1 MEKGKR
7 CAGCRKMVLAV
18 CVLALVLGLTSCG
31 TLVVPNGNFPDE
43 TSVVSGG
50 NSLNETGMVSGLEEI
65 PTVTGDLQVQIF
77 MPDTLYAPKTWKEED
92 ELSEYI
98 VRGRLLDDAKQKLY
112 YYTPKDDASDGITV
126 TSFEIS
132 QVYKGNMSPG
142 DVIPLGEDYWTIE
155 RKGKFIRY
163 ERYEPSSSGKEYI
176 LFLRKGEDSIEL
188 RKGLYLPTIAE
199 TGIYPVVDP
208 AEFDVDSK
216 TAKELNLVVRQT
228 EDYRAIY
235 KEVIRKYMR

>member
-7 CAGCRKMVLAV
+7 CAGCRKMFLAV

-31 TLVVPNGNFPDE
+31 TLGVPSGNFPDE

-65 PTVTGDLQVQIF
+65 PEMTADAEIRVIDGDV
-77 MPDTLYAPKTWKEED
+77 LYAPKTWKEEN
-92 ELSEYI
+92 ELSQYI
-98 VRGRLLDDAKQKLY
+98 VRGSLLDDAKQKLERHGQKFPVY
-112 YYTPKDDASDGITV
+112 GVTV
-126 TSFEIS
+126 SSFRIS
-132 QVYKGNMSPG
+132 QVYKGNLNPG
-142 DVIPLGEDYWTIE
+142 DVIPIAE
-155 RKGKFIRY
+155 RYYTVKEEGKIVRY
-163 ERYEPSSSGKEYI
+163 ELGYAPSIPDKEYI
-176 LFLRKGEDSIEL
+176 FFLIPAEDKNEFLRGTYGPMIGETA
-188 RKGLYLPTIAE
+188 R
-199 TGIYPVVDP
+199 YPVVDP

-216 TAKELNLVVRQT
+216 TAEELNLVVRDV